1 MTHTSLRKQ
10 GMQADVIVVG
20 GGSAGAVMAAR
31 LSEDP
36 SLQVVLLEAGGPDSS
51 VLIHC
56 PTGAAIM
63 VRTGQANWA
72 FETVPQAGL
81 KGRRGYQ
88 PRGKVLGGSSSIN
101 AMIYTRGHPSDYEH
115 WKSLGNPAWGW
126 DDVLPVFRQAE
137 HNERFSNAW
146 HGQGGPLNVSD
157 VRYSNR
163 AVQAFLQASQ
173 QAGLPFNP
181 DFNGASQV
189 GVGVY
194 QVTHRNGERC
204 SAAKAYLTPVRQRA
218 NLRVVTHARV
228 LRVLTERRDGQPVA
242 TGVVWRER
250 DGAGPEH
257 TLALRPGGEVVLS
270 GGAFGSPQLLMLSGI
285 GRADHLREHGIAVQ
299 ADLPGVGSN
308 LQDHL
313 DAVIVVDA
321 PKAPDVLGLN
331 ARTAAWLARGVGE
344 WRRQRSGVLTSNY
357 AEAGA
362 FFHTREGEVAPDIQL
377 HFVIGK
383 LADHGRRTLW
393 GQGYSCHACVL
404 RPQSRGTVRL
414 ASADPL
420 TAPLIDP
427 AFLQHSDDVQRMV
440 AGFARMR
447 QILQQPALAALGGQE
462 APDSAAAQTP
472 EQIEAFIRQRADTIY
487 HPVGSCA
494 MGPDAERGA
503 VVDARLRVHGVA
515 GLRVVDASIMPTL
528 VGGNTNAPT
537 IMIAEQAAAMMRADR
552 SS

>member
-1 MTHTSLRKQ
+1 
-10 GMQADVIVVG
+10 MQADVIVVG

-36 SLQVVLLEAGGPDSS
+36 KLHVVLLEAGGPDNS

-56 PTGAAIM
+56 PTGVAIM
-63 VRTGQANWA
+63 ARTGQANWA
-72 FETVPQAGL
+72 LETVPQAGL

-101 AMIYTRGHPSDYEH
+101 AMIYARGHPSDYEH
-115 WKSLGNPAWGW
+115 WKSQGNPGWGW
-126 DDVLPVFRQAE
+126 ADVLPVFRQAE
-137 HNERFSNAW
+137 HNERFQDEW

-157 VRYSNR
+157 VRYRN
-163 AVQAFLQASQ
+163 ATVQAFLQAGQ
-173 QAGLPFNP
+173 QAGLPLNP
-181 DFNGASQV
+181 DFNGVSQT

-194 QVTHRNGERC
+194 QVTHRNGERL
-204 SAAKAYLTPVRQRA
+204 SAAKAYLSPVRQRT
-218 NLRVVTHARV
+218 NLQVITQARV
-228 LRVLTERRDGQPVA
+228 LRVLTERQDGRTVA

-257 TLALRPGGEVVLS
+257 TLRLRPGGEVVLS
-270 GGAFGSPQLLMLSGI
+270 AGAFGSPQLLMLSGI
-285 GRADHLREHGIAVQ
+285 GAAVHLRQHGIPVQ
-299 ADLPGVGSN
+299 ADLPGVGGN

-313 DAVIVVDA
+313 DAVMVVDA
-321 PKAPDVLGLN
+321 PRAPDVLGM
-331 ARTAAWLARGVGE
+331 TAKAMAWVARGVSE

-362 FFHTREGEVAPDIQL
+362 FFHTREGEQAPDIQL

-383 LADHGRRTLW
+383 LADHGRRTVW

-420 TAPLIDP
+420 AAPLIDP
-427 AFLQHSDDVQRMV
+427 AFLQHPDDVQRLV
-440 AGFARMR
+440 AGFQRMR
-447 QILQQPALAALGGQE
+447 QILGQPALAAFGGQE
-462 APDSAAAQTP
+462 APESAAAQTP
-472 EQIEAFIRQRADTIY
+472 EQIEDFIRANADTIY
-487 HPVGSCA
+487 HPVGTCA
-494 MGPDAERGA
+494 MGPDAAAGA

-537 IMIAEQAAAMMRADR
+537 IMIAEKAAAMMRADR
-552 SS
+552 TS

>member
-1 MTHTSLRKQ
+1 
-10 GMQADVIVVG
+10 MQADVIVVG

-36 SLQVVLLEAGGPDSS
+36 TLHVVLLEAGGPDNS

-56 PTGAAIM
+56 PTGLAIM
-63 VRTGQANWA
+63 ARTGQANWA
-72 FETVPQAGL
+72 LETVPQAGL
-81 KGRRGYQ
+81 KERRGYQ

-101 AMIYTRGHPSDYEH
+101 AMIYARGHPSDYEH
-115 WKSLGNPAWGW
+115 WKSQGNPGWGW
-126 DDVLPVFRQAE
+126 ADVLPVFRQAE
-137 HNERFSNAW
+137 HNERFQDEW

-157 VRYSNR
+157 VRYRN
-163 AVQAFLQASQ
+163 ATVQAFLQAGQ
-173 QAGLPFNP
+173 QAGLPLNP
-181 DFNGASQV
+181 DFNGASQT

-194 QVTHRNGERC
+194 QVTHRNGERL
-204 SAAKAYLTPVRQRA
+204 SAAKAYLSPVRQRP
-218 NLRVVTHARV
+218 NLQVITQARV
-228 LRVLTERRDGQPVA
+228 LRVLTERQDGRTMA

-257 TLALRPGGEVVLS
+257 TLRLRPEGEVVLS
-270 GGAFGSPQLLMLSGI
+270 AGAFGSPQLLMLSGM
-285 GRADHLREHGIAVQ
+285 GPAAHLRQHGIAVQ
-299 ADLPGVGSN
+299 ADLPGVGGN

-313 DAVIVVDA
+313 DAVMVVDA
-321 PKAPDVLGLN
+321 PRAPDVIGLT
-331 ARTAAWLARGVGE
+331 ARAMARVARGVGE

-362 FFHTREGEVAPDIQL
+362 FFHTREGELAPDIQL

-383 LADHGRRTLW
+383 LADHGRRTVW

-404 RPQSRGTVRL
+404 RPHSRGTVRL

-420 TAPLIDP
+420 AAPLIDP
-427 AFLQHSDDVQRMV
+427 AFLQHPDDVQRLV
-440 AGFARMR
+440 AGFQRMR

-462 APDSAAAQTP
+462 APESAAAQTP
-472 EQIEAFIRQRADTIY
+472 EQIEDFIRANADTIY
-487 HPVGSCA
+487 HPVGTCA
-494 MGPDAERGA
+494 MGPHAAAGA

-515 GLRVVDASIMPTL
+515 RLRVVDASIMPTL

-537 IMIAEQAAAMMRADR
+537 IMIAEKAAAMMRADR
-552 SS
+552 TS

>member
-1 MTHTSLRKQ
+1 
-10 GMQADVIVVG
+10 MQADVIVVG

-36 SLQVVLLEAGGPDSS
+36 KLHVVLLEAGGPDNS

-56 PTGAAIM
+56 PTGVAIM
-63 VRTGQANWA
+63 ARTGQANWA
-72 FETVPQAGL
+72 LETVPQAGL

-101 AMIYTRGHPSDYEH
+101 AMIYARGHPSDYEH
-115 WKSLGNPAWGW
+115 WKSQGNPGWGW
-126 DDVLPVFRQAE
+126 ADVLPVFRQAE
-137 HNERFSNAW
+137 HNERFQDEW

-157 VRYSNR
+157 VRYRN
-163 AVQAFLQASQ
+163 ATVQAFLQAGQ
-173 QAGLPFNP
+173 QAGLPLNP
-181 DFNGASQV
+181 DFNGVSQT

-194 QVTHRNGERC
+194 QVTHRNGERL
-204 SAAKAYLTPVRQRA
+204 SAAKAYLSPVRQRP
-218 NLRVVTHARV
+218 NLQVITHARV
-228 LRVLTERRDGQPVA
+228 LRVLTERQDGRTVA

-257 TLALRPGGEVVLS
+257 TLRLRPRGEVVLS
-270 GGAFGSPQLLMLSGI
+270 AGAFGSPQLLMLSGI
-285 GRADHLREHGIAVQ
+285 GAAVHLRQHGIPVQ
-299 ADLPGVGSN
+299 ADLPGVGGN

-313 DAVIVVDA
+313 DAVMVVDA
-321 PKAPDVLGLN
+321 PRAPDVLGM
-331 ARTAAWLARGVGE
+331 TAKAMAWVARGVSE

-362 FFHTREGEVAPDIQL
+362 FFHTREGEQAPDIQL

-383 LADHGRRTLW
+383 LADHGRRTVW

-420 TAPLIDP
+420 AAPLIDP
-427 AFLQHSDDVQRMV
+427 AFLQHPDDVQRLV
-440 AGFARMR
+440 AGFQRMR
-447 QILQQPALAALGGQE
+447 QILGQPALAAFGGQE
-462 APDSAAAQTP
+462 APESAAAQTP
-472 EQIEAFIRQRADTIY
+472 EQIEDFIRANADTIY
-487 HPVGSCA
+487 HPVGTCA
-494 MGPDAERGA
+494 MGPDAAAGA

-537 IMIAEQAAAMMRADR
+537 IMIAEKAAAMMRADR
-552 SS
+552 TS

>member
-1 MTHTSLRKQ
+1 
-10 GMQADVIVVG
+10 MQADVIVVG

-36 SLQVVLLEAGGPDSS
+36 KLHVVLLEAGGPDNS

-56 PTGAAIM
+56 PTGVAIM
-63 VRTGQANWA
+63 ARTGQANWA
-72 FETVPQAGL
+72 LETVPQAGL

-101 AMIYTRGHPSDYEH
+101 AMIYARGHPSDYEH
-115 WKSLGNPAWGW
+115 WKSQGNPGWGW
-126 DDVLPVFRQAE
+126 ADVLPVFRQAE
-137 HNERFSNAW
+137 HNERFQDEW

-157 VRYSNR
+157 VRYRN
-163 AVQAFLQASQ
+163 ATVQAFLQAGQ
-173 QAGLPFNP
+173 QAGLPLNP
-181 DFNGASQV
+181 DFNGVSQT

-194 QVTHRNGERC
+194 QVTHRNGERL
-204 SAAKAYLTPVRQRA
+204 SAAQAYLSPVRQRP
-218 NLRVVTHARV
+218 NLQVITQARV
-228 LRVLTERRDGQPVA
+228 LRVLTERQDGRTVA

-257 TLALRPGGEVVLS
+257 TLRLRPGGEVVLS
-270 GGAFGSPQLLMLSGI
+270 AGAFGSPQLLMLSGI
-285 GRADHLREHGIAVQ
+285 GAAVHLRQHGIPVQ
-299 ADLPGVGSN
+299 ADLPGVGGN

-313 DAVIVVDA
+313 DAVMVVDA
-321 PKAPDVLGLN
+321 PRAPDVLGM
-331 ARTAAWLARGVGE
+331 TAKAMAWVARGVSE

-362 FFHTREGEVAPDIQL
+362 FFHTREGEQAPDIQL

-383 LADHGRRTLW
+383 LADHGRRTVW

-420 TAPLIDP
+420 AAPLIDP
-427 AFLQHSDDVQRMV
+427 AFLQHPDDVQRLV
-440 AGFARMR
+440 AGFQRMR
-447 QILQQPALAALGGQE
+447 QILGQPALAAFGGQE
-462 APDSAAAQTP
+462 APESAAAQTP
-472 EQIEAFIRQRADTIY
+472 EQIEDFIRANADTIY
-487 HPVGSCA
+487 HPVGTCA
-494 MGPDAERGA
+494 MGPDAAAGA

-537 IMIAEQAAAMMRADR
+537 IMIAEKAAAMMRADR
-552 SS
+552 TS

>member
-1 MTHTSLRKQ
+1 
-10 GMQADVIVVG
+10 MQADVIVVG

-36 SLQVVLLEAGGPDSS
+36 KLHVVLLEAGGPDNS

-56 PTGAAIM
+56 PTGVAIM
-63 VRTGQANWA
+63 ARTGHANWA
-72 FETVPQAGL
+72 LETVPQAGL

-101 AMIYTRGHPSDYEH
+101 AMIYARGHPSDYEH
-115 WKSLGNPAWGW
+115 WKSQGNPGWGW
-126 DDVLPVFRQAE
+126 ADVLPVFRQAE
-137 HNERFSNAW
+137 HNERFQDEW

-157 VRYSNR
+157 VRYRN
-163 AVQAFLQASQ
+163 ATVQAFLQAGQ
-173 QAGLPFNP
+173 QAGLPLNP
-181 DFNGASQV
+181 DFNGVSQT

-194 QVTHRNGERC
+194 QVTHRNGERL
-204 SAAKAYLTPVRQRA
+204 SAAKAYLSPVRQRT
-218 NLRVVTHARV
+218 NLQVITQARV
-228 LRVLTERRDGQPVA
+228 LRVLTERQDGRTVA

-257 TLALRPGGEVVLS
+257 TLRLRPGGEVVLS
-270 GGAFGSPQLLMLSGI
+270 AGAFGSPQLLMLSGI
-285 GRADHLREHGIAVQ
+285 GAAVHLRQHGIPVQ
-299 ADLPGVGSN
+299 ADLPGVGGN

-313 DAVIVVDA
+313 DAVMVVDA
-321 PKAPDVLGLN
+321 PRAPDVLGM
-331 ARTAAWLARGVGE
+331 TAKAMAWVARGVSE

-362 FFHTREGEVAPDIQL
+362 FFHTREGEQAPDIQL

-383 LADHGRRTLW
+383 LADHGRRTVW

-420 TAPLIDP
+420 AAPLIDP
-427 AFLQHSDDVQRMV
+427 AFLQHPDDVQRLV
-440 AGFARMR
+440 AGFQRMR
-447 QILQQPALAALGGQE
+447 QILGQPALAAFGGQE
-462 APDSAAAQTP
+462 APESAAAQTP
-472 EQIEAFIRQRADTIY
+472 EQIEDFIRANADTIY
-487 HPVGSCA
+487 HPVGTCA
-494 MGPDAERGA
+494 MGPDAAAGA

-537 IMIAEQAAAMMRADR
+537 IMIAEKAAAMMRADR
-552 SS
+552 TS

>member
-1 MTHTSLRKQ
+1 
-10 GMQADVIVVG
+10 MQADVIVVG

-36 SLQVVLLEAGGPDSS
+36 KLHVVLLEAGGPDNS

-56 PTGAAIM
+56 PTGVAIM
-63 VRTGQANWA
+63 ARTGQANWA
-72 FETVPQAGL
+72 LETVPQAGL

-101 AMIYTRGHPSDYEH
+101 AMIYARGHPSDYEH
-115 WKSLGNPAWGW
+115 WKSQGNPGWGW
-126 DDVLPVFRQAE
+126 ADVLPVFRQAE
-137 HNERFSNAW
+137 HNERFQDEW

-157 VRYSNR
+157 VRYRN
-163 AVQAFLQASQ
+163 ATVQAFLQAGQ
-173 QAGLPFNP
+173 QAGLPLNP
-181 DFNGASQV
+181 DFNGVSQT

-194 QVTHRNGERC
+194 QVTHRNGERL
-204 SAAKAYLTPVRQRA
+204 SAAKAYLSPVRQRT
-218 NLRVVTHARV
+218 NLQVITQARV
-228 LRVLTERRDGQPVA
+228 LRVLTERQDGRTVA

-257 TLALRPGGEVVLS
+257 TLRLRPGGEVVLS
-270 GGAFGSPQLLMLSGI
+270 AGAFGSPQLLMLSGI
-285 GRADHLREHGIAVQ
+285 GAAVHLRQHGIPVQ
-299 ADLPGVGSN
+299 ANLPGVGGN

-313 DAVIVVDA
+313 DAVMVVDA
-321 PKAPDVLGLN
+321 PRAPDVLGM
-331 ARTAAWLARGVGE
+331 TAKAMAWVARGVSE

-362 FFHTREGEVAPDIQL
+362 FFHTREGEQAPDIQL

-383 LADHGRRTLW
+383 LADHGRRTVW

-420 TAPLIDP
+420 AAPLIDP
-427 AFLQHSDDVQRMV
+427 AFLQHPDDVQRLV
-440 AGFARMR
+440 AGFQRMR
-447 QILQQPALAALGGQE
+447 QILGQPALAAFGGQE
-462 APDSAAAQTP
+462 APESAAAQTP
-472 EQIEAFIRQRADTIY
+472 EQIEDFIRANADTIY
-487 HPVGSCA
+487 HPVGTCA
-494 MGPDAERGA
+494 MGPDAAAGA

-537 IMIAEQAAAMMRADR
+537 IMIAEKAAAMMRADR
-552 SS
+552 TP

>member
-1 MTHTSLRKQ
+1 
-10 GMQADVIVVG
+10 MQADVIVVG

-36 SLQVVLLEAGGPDSS
+36 KLHVVLLEAGGPDNS

-56 PTGAAIM
+56 PTGVAIM
-63 VRTGQANWA
+63 ARTGQANWA
-72 FETVPQAGL
+72 LETVPQAGL

-101 AMIYTRGHPSDYEH
+101 AMIYARGHPSDYEH
-115 WKSLGNPAWGW
+115 WNSQGNPGWGW
-126 DDVLPVFRQAE
+126 ADVLPVFRQAE
-137 HNERFSNAW
+137 HNERFQDEW

-157 VRYSNR
+157 VRYRN
-163 AVQAFLQASQ
+163 ATVQAFLQAGQ
-173 QAGLPFNP
+173 QAGLPLNP
-181 DFNGASQV
+181 DFNGVSQT

-194 QVTHRNGERC
+194 QVTHRNGERL
-204 SAAKAYLTPVRQRA
+204 SAAKAYLSPVRQRT
-218 NLRVVTHARV
+218 NLQVITQARV
-228 LRVLTERRDGQPVA
+228 LRVLTERQDGRTVA

-257 TLALRPGGEVVLS
+257 TLRLRPGGEVVLS
-270 GGAFGSPQLLMLSGI
+270 AGAFGSPQLLMLSGI
-285 GRADHLREHGIAVQ
+285 GAAVHLRQHGIPVQ
-299 ADLPGVGSN
+299 ADLPGVGGN

-313 DAVIVVDA
+313 DAVMVVDA
-321 PKAPDVLGLN
+321 PRAPDVLGM
-331 ARTAAWLARGVGE
+331 TAKAMAWVARGVSE

-362 FFHTREGEVAPDIQL
+362 FFHTREGEQAPDIQL

-383 LADHGRRTLW
+383 LADHGRRTVW

-420 TAPLIDP
+420 AAPLIDP
-427 AFLQHSDDVQRMV
+427 AFLQHPDDVQRLV
-440 AGFARMR
+440 AGFQRMR
-447 QILQQPALAALGGQE
+447 QILGQPALAAFGGQE
-462 APDSAAAQTP
+462 APESAAAQTP
-472 EQIEAFIRQRADTIY
+472 EQIEDFIRANADTIY
-487 HPVGSCA
+487 HPVGTCA
-494 MGPDAERGA
+494 MGPDAAAGA

-537 IMIAEQAAAMMRADR
+537 IMIAEKAAAMMRADR
-552 SS
+552 TS

>member
-1 MTHTSLRKQ
+1 
-10 GMQADVIVVG
+10 MQADVIVVG

-36 SLQVVLLEAGGPDSS
+36 TLHVVLLEAGGPDNS

-56 PTGAAIM
+56 PTGLAIM
-63 VRTGQANWA
+63 ARTGQANWA
-72 FETVPQAGL
+72 LETVPQAGL

-101 AMIYTRGHPSDYEH
+101 AMIYARGHPSDYEH
-115 WKSLGNPAWGW
+115 WKSQGNPGWGW
-126 DDVLPVFRQAE
+126 ADVLPVFRRAE
-137 HNERFSNAW
+137 HNERFQDEW

-157 VRYSNR
+157 VRYRN
-163 AVQAFLQASQ
+163 ATVQAFLQAGQ
-173 QAGLPFNP
+173 QAGLSLNP
-181 DFNGASQV
+181 DFNGASQT

-194 QVTHRNGERC
+194 QVTHRNGERL
-204 SAAKAYLTPVRQRA
+204 SAAKAYLSPVRQRP
-218 NLRVVTHARV
+218 NLQVITQARV
-228 LRVLTERRDGQPVA
+228 LRVLTERQDGRTVA

-257 TLALRPGGEVVLS
+257 TLRLRPGGEVVLS
-270 GGAFGSPQLLMLSGI
+270 AGAFGSPQLLMLSGI
-285 GRADHLREHGIAVQ
+285 GAAVHLRQHGIPVQ
-299 ADLPGVGSN
+299 ADLPGVGGN

-313 DAVIVVDA
+313 DAVMVVDA
-321 PKAPDVLGLN
+321 PRAPDVIGLT
-331 ARTAAWLARGVGE
+331 ARAMAWVARGVGE

-362 FFHTREGEVAPDIQL
+362 FFHTREGELAPDIQL

-383 LADHGRRTLW
+383 LADHGRRTVW

-404 RPQSRGTVRL
+404 RPHSRGTVRL

-420 TAPLIDP
+420 AAPLIDP
-427 AFLQHSDDVQRMV
+427 AFLQHPDDVQRLV
-440 AGFARMR
+440 AGFQRMR
-447 QILQQPALAALGGQE
+447 QILGQPALAAFGGQE
-462 APDSAAAQTP
+462 APESAAAQTP
-472 EQIEAFIRQRADTIY
+472 EQIEDFIRANADTIY
-487 HPVGSCA
+487 HPVGTCA
-494 MGPDAERGA
+494 MGPDAAAGA
-503 VVDARLRVHGVA
+503 VVDARLRVHGVV

-537 IMIAEQAAAMMRADR
+537 IMIAEKAAAMMRADR
-552 SS
+552 TS

>member
-1 MTHTSLRKQ
+1 
-10 GMQADVIVVG
+10 MQADVIVVG

-36 SLQVVLLEAGGPDSS
+36 ALQVVLLEAGGPDGS

-56 PTGAAIM
+56 PAGVAIM
-63 VRTGQANWA
+63 ARTAQANWA

-101 AMIYTRGHPSDYEH
+101 AMIYARGHPSDYEH
-115 WKSLGNPAWGW
+115 WLSLGNPGWGW
-126 DDVLPVFRQAE
+126 NDVLPLFRQAE
-137 HNERFSNAW
+137 HNERIQDAW

-157 VRYSNR
+157 VRYDN
-163 AVQAFLQASQ
+163 ATVQAFLQAGQ
-173 QAGLPFNP
+173 QAGLPLNT
-181 DFNGASQV
+181 DFNGASQT
-189 GVGVY
+189 GVGPY
-194 QVTHRNGERC
+194 QVTHRNGERL
-204 SAAKAYLTPVRQRA
+204 SAAKAYLTPARQRS
-218 NLRVVTHARV
+218 NLRVITQARV
-228 LRVLTERRDGQPVA
+228 LRVLTERRDGQVVA

-270 GGAFGSPQLLMLSGI
+270 AGAFGSPQLLMLSGI
-285 GRADHLREHGIAVQ
+285 GPAAHLREHGVAVQ
-299 ADLPGVGSN
+299 ADLPGVGGN

-313 DAVIVVDA
+313 DAVMVVDA
-321 PKAPDVLGLN
+321 PRAPDVIGTT
-331 ARTAAWLARGVGE
+331 ARAMAWVARGVGE

-362 FFHTREGEVAPDIQL
+362 FFHTRDGEVAPDIQL

-383 LADHGRRTLW
+383 LADHGRRTVW

-404 RPQSRGTVRL
+404 RPRSRGTVRL
-414 ASADPL
+414 VSADPL
-420 TAPLIDP
+420 AAPLIDP
-427 AFLQHSDDVQRMV
+427 AFLQHPDDVQRLV
-440 AGFARMR
+440 VGFQRMR

-462 APDSAAAQTP
+462 APESAAAQTP
-472 EQIEAFIRQRADTIY
+472 EQIENFICANADTIY
-487 HPVGSCA
+487 HPVGTCA
-494 MGPDAERGA
+494 MGPDAAAGA

-528 VGGNTNAPT
+528 LGGNTNAPT
-537 IMIAEQAAAMMRADR
+537 IMIAEKAAAMMQADR
-552 SS
+552 QPRKPLP

>member
-1 MTHTSLRKQ
+1 
-10 GMQADVIVVG
+10 MQADVIVVG

-36 SLQVVLLEAGGPDSS
+36 ALQVVLLEAGGPDNS

-56 PTGAAIM
+56 PTGVAIM
-63 VRTGQANWA
+63 ARTGMANWA
-72 FETVPQAGL
+72 FQTVPQAGL
-81 KGRRGYQ
+81 KSRRGYQ

-101 AMIYTRGHPSDYEH
+101 AMIYVRGHPNDYEH
-115 WKSLGNPAWGW
+115 WKSLGNPGWGW

-137 HNERFSNAW
+137 HNERFQDEW

-157 VRYSNR
+157 VRYRN
-163 AVQAFLQASQ
+163 ATVQAFLQASQ

-194 QVTHRNGERC
+194 QVTHRNGERF

-250 DGAGPEH
+250 DGAGLEH

-285 GRADHLREHGIAVQ
+285 GPADHLREHGIAVQ
-299 ADLPGVGSN
+299 ADLPGVGGN

-321 PKAPDVLGLN
+321 PKAPDVIGLN

-377 HFVIGK
+377 HFVMAK

-427 AFLQHSDDVQRMV
+427 AFLQHPDDVQRLV

-447 QILQQPALAALGGQE
+447 QILQQPALAALGGRE
-462 APDSAAAQTP
+462 SADSAAAQTP
-472 EQIEAFIRQRADTIY
+472 AQIEDFVRANADTIY
-487 HPVGSCA
+487 HPVGTCA
-494 MGPDAERGA
+494 MGPDAGRGA

-552 SS
+552 FS